1 MPRHRRKASAP
12 KFSAAPFEVEIGS
25 IGAQGDG
32 VAAHERGKL
41 FVPYTTAGDR
51 VRVQRVTADR
61 AMVVDWLAHGP
72 HRQAPS
78 CPHFGPGKCGGCAL
92 QHLDDG
98 AYVDWKTGLVRDAI
112 ARAGF
117 PDAALAPLA
126 RTPPGARRRAEFVAM
141 TGRDVAVGFHVRS
154 SHDVVAVG
162 PCPVLTPRLEALPA
176 TIRTFLTGRAGLP
189 RSVDVL
195 ATDLDGAVELVF
207 TAAMEPDR
215 ALREALAAFAAAA
228 DLARIAWRTSKAG
241 TAETIVQRRPMRATF
256 GAVPVDVPA
265 GAFLQA
271 SAAGEQAIVAAV
283 SAAIGPARRVAD
295 LYAGCGA
302 ISLAIAAGRHVHAV
316 EVSREMSAALDAA
329 ARRAG
334 LGPRVRSETRD
345 LDRRP
350 LLPEELAGFDA
361 VIFDP
366 PREGAAA
373 QATTLAAA
381 NVPVVAAVS
390 CNPATFARDAQLLAR
405 GGYRLV
411 RVTPIDQFLWSPHL
425 ELVGEFRR

>member
-1 MPRHRRKASAP
+1 MSHSPILPPMPRHRRKASAP

-141 TGRDVAVGFHVRS
+141 TGRDVA
-154 SHDVVAVG
+154 
-162 PCPVLTPRLEALPA
+162 
-176 TIRTFLTGRAGLP
+176 AG
-189 RSVDVL
+189 
-195 ATDLDGAVELVF
+195 
-207 TAAMEPDR
+207 
-215 ALREALAAFAAAA
+215 
-228 DLARIAWRTSKAG
+228 
-241 TAETIVQRRPMRATF
+241 
-256 GAVPVDVPA
+256 
-265 GAFLQA
+265 
-271 SAAGEQAIVAAV
+271 SAAGDDPHLPHRPRRI
-283 SAAIGPARRVAD
+283 AAIRR
-295 LYAGCGA
+295 
-302 ISLAIAAGRHVHAV
+302 RPRNR
-316 EVSREMSAALDAA
+316 SRRR
-329 ARRAG
+329 RRAG
-334 LGPRVRSETRD
+334 VHRRD
-345 LDRRP
+345 
-350 LLPEELAGFDA
+350 
-361 VIFDP
+361 
-366 PREGAAA
+366 GA
-373 QATTLAAA
+373 
-381 NVPVVAAVS
+381 
-390 CNPATFARDAQLLAR
+390 
-405 GGYRLV
+405 
-411 RVTPIDQFLWSPHL
+411 
-425 ELVGEFRR
+425 